1 MVMNCFSSTTISS
14 FHRRKI
20 FSWVRCPLQI
30 IRGQGLP
37 ESISP
42 QQTVEDTPK
51 YFPHVVRFD
60 LKTSVALLLTEEK
73 RKANLWFTARN
84 KHWGGWRCFWKLIA
98 GGLVRWK
105 FLPQIMIFDDEN
117 KLSEADS
124 PLENQINFAYTL
136 SKLFSKPILLSEISQ
151 SSWQMTLRWR
161 CNYLNL
167 WGQRDRWKMIL
178 QIKIQN
184 NSSFQKRKNDFD
196 RGCCSENHSRSCHSP
211 AINPSLKLILIW
223 DFPFL
228 M

>member
-1 MVMNCFSSTTISS
+1 M
-14 FHRRKI
+14 
-20 FSWVRCPLQI
+20 
-30 IRGQGLP
+30 
-37 ESISP
+37 
-42 QQTVEDTPK
+42 
-51 YFPHVVRFD
+51 
-60 LKTSVALLLTEEK
+60 
-73 RKANLWFTARN
+73 FTARN

-184 NSSFQKRKNDFD
+184 NSSVWIRKTILTG
-196 RGCCSENHSRSCHSP
+196 GCLSENHIHSCQPH
-211 AINPSLKLILIW
+211 AIIRSLKLILIW

>member
-1 MVMNCFSSTTISS
+1 M
-14 FHRRKI
+14 
-20 FSWVRCPLQI
+20 
-30 IRGQGLP
+30 
-37 ESISP
+37 
-42 QQTVEDTPK
+42 
-51 YFPHVVRFD
+51 
-60 LKTSVALLLTEEK
+60 
-73 RKANLWFTARN
+73 FTARN

-105 FLPQIMIFDDEN
+105 FLPQLMILDDEN
-117 KLSEADS
+117 QFSEADS